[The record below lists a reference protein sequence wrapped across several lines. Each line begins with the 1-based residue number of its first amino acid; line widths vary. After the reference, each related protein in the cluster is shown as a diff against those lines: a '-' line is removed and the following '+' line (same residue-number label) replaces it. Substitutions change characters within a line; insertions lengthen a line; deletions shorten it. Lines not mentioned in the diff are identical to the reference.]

1 MALLELI
8 RGPEDV
14 RRLTRDQ
21 LQPLADEVRRR
32 LIDVVSQTGGHIGA
46 GLGVVELTVA
56 LGYCFDSPR
65 DKIVWDVGHQGYPW
79 KILTGRN
86 DRLPTLRQAGGL
98 SGFLRRTE
106 SPHDQFGA
114 GHAGTG
120 LSAAYGIAAARDLV
134 GEQFKVVAVVG
145 DGALTC
151 GLPYEA
157 MNNAGHS
164 GRDIIMVL
172 NDNGMSIAP
181 NVGAINKYLGSIIAS
196 PITVRIRE
204 RVKALIE
211 SVSHIVGGQKLV
223 DFAKTMEESI
233 KNFWSPGML
242 FEELGFRY
250 FGPIDGHNIP
260 QLVQTFEIVKT
271 LRGPRVVHIITEK
284 GKGFPLPEP
293 DTEKYHARAPYDP
306 VTGELRPVKAGPP
319 QWTTV
324 FGEAITQ
331 LAGEYP
337 KLVAITAARPSGTG
351 TGIFQKKWP
360 DRFFDVGIAE
370 AHATTFAGGLATQGI
385 RPVVA
390 IYSTFLQRAYDSI
403 IHDIAIQQLPVI
415 FCLDRAGMVGED
427 GQTHMGLYD
436 IAYLLA
442 VPHMTVTAPKDGA
455 ELIGLLRCALEHTAG
470 PFSKGCCTTAGCSS
484 PWKTAPSP
492 AGSAPSSPRWCRRSP
507 RKPASSRSVSPT
519 ALTSMRPARSSLQR
533 SVSPASGSRRGCAR
547 WPRSNRSP
555 THERRGR
562 RQPQL
567 PRSQEDPRASRAG
580 RAPARG
586 HPVHRGGNRASLA
599 RACAPPP
606 AAPPRAAARLPDH
619 PGGRRHPVAR
629 GPDAQRR
636 PYAHPG
642 GEPRSGRLPDHRYL
656 ADPRLGARRPR
667 APGLRHRVAPRLG
680 AVHRGQAGPES
691 RRTDRVE
698 RRRGAQGRRGAC
710 DPAPRVRGRR
720 RSRAVLGGRDRGGHA
735 HRLHG
740 VRAVGGRTDRRA
752 ERGRHCRGGHLPAH
766 PRRPAARRALERRH
780 RRRADSSLDRGGA
793 GLLRRSG
800 RHDHEHRRAAGR
812 EARRA
817 SSAPGEA
824 RARGLLRAHAQEAAV
839 GRSLRPGA

>member
-1 MALLELI
+1 MALLERI
-8 RGPEDV
+8 HGPEDI
-14 RRLTRDQ
+14 RALAKDQ

-98 SGFLRRTE
+98 SGFLRRSE

-120 LSAAYGIAAARDLV
+120 LSAAYGIAAARDLA

-211 SVSHIVGGQKLV
+211 SVSHVVGGQKLV

-250 FGPIDGHNIP
+250 FGQLHGRHTA

-271 LRGPRVVHIITEK
+271 LKGPRVVHVITEK
-284 GKGFPLPEP
+284 GKGFPLPAP

-331 LAGEYP
+331 LAGAYP
-337 KLVAITAARPSGTG
+337 NPVAITAALPAGTR
-351 TGIFQKKWP
+351 TGILQKKGP
-360 DRFFDVGIAE
+360 HRFLRRGIA
-370 AHATTFAGGLATQGI
+370 GGEPPSIPRGLRHPGI

-403 IHDIAIQQLPVI
+403 IHDVAIQQLPVI
-415 FCLDRAGMVGED
+415 FCLDRAGMVCED
-427 GQTHMGLYD
+427 G
-436 IAYLLA
+436 
-442 VPHMTVTAPKDGA
+442 
-455 ELIGLLRCALEHTAG
+455 
-470 PFSKGCCTTAGCSS
+470 
-484 PWKTAPSP
+484 
-492 AGSAPSSPRWCRRSP
+492 
-507 RKPASSRSVSPT
+507 
-519 ALTSMRPARSSLQR
+519 
-533 SVSPASGSRRGCAR
+533 
-547 WPRSNRSP
+547 
-555 THERRGR
+555 
-562 RQPQL
+562 
-567 PRSQEDPRASRAG
+567 
-580 RAPARG
+580 
-586 HPVHRGGNRASLA
+586 
-599 RACAPPP
+599 
-606 AAPPRAAARLPDH
+606 
-619 PGGRRHPVAR
+619 
-629 GPDAQRR
+629 
-636 PYAHPG
+636 
-642 GEPRSGRLPDHRYL
+642 
-656 ADPRLGARRPR
+656 
-667 APGLRHRVAPRLG
+667 
-680 AVHRGQAGPES
+680 
-691 RRTDRVE
+691 
-698 RRRGAQGRRGAC
+698 
-710 DPAPRVRGRR
+710 
-720 RSRAVLGGRDRGGHA
+720 
-735 HRLHG
+735 
-740 VRAVGGRTDRRA
+740 
-752 ERGRHCRGGHLPAH
+752 
-766 PRRPAARRALERRH
+766 
-780 RRRADSSLDRGGA
+780 
-793 GLLRRSG
+793 
-800 RHDHEHRRAAGR
+800 
-812 EARRA
+812 
-817 SSAPGEA
+817 
-824 RARGLLRAHAQEAAV
+824 
-839 GRSLRPGA
+839 